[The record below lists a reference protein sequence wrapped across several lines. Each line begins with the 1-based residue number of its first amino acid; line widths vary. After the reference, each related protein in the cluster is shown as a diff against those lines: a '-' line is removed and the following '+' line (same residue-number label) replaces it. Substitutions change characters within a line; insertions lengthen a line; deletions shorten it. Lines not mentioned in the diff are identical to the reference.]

1 MILCYFSVQCLCY
14 LLPSIKSN
22 MLSMLS
28 PHLYASNT
36 SVHHSSIV
44 FAWSKAVQQKD
55 GLEITLTRQEQQY

>member
-1 MILCYFSVQCLCY
+1 
-14 LLPSIKSN
+14 
-22 MLSMLS
+22 MLS